1 MLAFQKHITMKTV
14 FLMIL
19 SRLLFPMLII
29 ILRPLPPA
37 CFCSFFTSDRQ
48 LIIVTFLVRPTAWGL
63 RSLGTFKLLS
73 LLGFIPQQLC
83 LPRLASQLCWSAHT
97 SHCVRMNTLIHLID
111 ILLFIYLWVFNDA
124 ISITDLMA
132 SNFRITGERWIGKDI

>member
-1 MLAFQKHITMKTV
+1 
-14 FLMIL
+14 MIL

-37 CFCSFFTSDRQ
+37 CFYSFFTSDRQ

-63 RSLGTFKLLS
+63 RSLGTFKLLF

-83 LPRLASQLCWSAHT
+83 LPRLACLFPISSRLPNCVEARNT
-97 SHCVRMNTLIHLID
+97 SHCVPMNVLVHLID
-111 ILLFIYLWVFNDA
+111 ILRFIYLWVFNDA
-124 ISITDLMA
+124 VSIADIMA
-132 SNFRITGERWIGKDI
+132 YNFRITGER